1 MLIDPRHDAVLIA
14 DPLTMTALK
23 KGRRSFLRTGIVMAA
38 LGALAILF
46 PVASTLAVQFYI
58 GFVLLLAGAV
68 LLAGAFLIQGTG
80 AFFGAALVSLLT
92 LASGAFLLF
101 NPAGGA
107 LALTIVIAALFMVH
121 GAFEASLAF
130 AMRPARGWGWLLASA
145 LVAISLGVLVAAGL
159 PALSSVLLGV
169 LVGLNFLSTGIAFI
183 IIAWRLKEAIDEVAL

>member
-1 MLIDPRHDAVLIA
+1 MMTDPRHDAILIA
-14 DPLTMTALK
+14 DPLTMNALR
-23 KGRRSFLRTGIVMAA
+23 KGRKTVLWTGIVMAA

-58 GFVLLLAGAV
+58 GFLLLLAGAV
-68 LLAGAFLIQGTG
+68 LLAGAFMIQGTG
-80 AFFGAALVSLLT
+80 AFFGAALLSLLT

-130 AMRPARGWGWLLASA
+130 AMRPALGWGWLLASA
-145 LVAISLGVLVAAGL
+145 LVAMAVGVVVAAGL
-159 PALSSVLLGV
+159 PEVSSVLLGV
-169 LVGLNFLSTGIAFI
+169 LVGINFLSTGIAFI
-183 IIAWRLKEAIDEVAL
+183 IIARRLKQAIDDAAL